1 MRFRSGPQMPLNDI
15 AIRTAKPGPK
25 PVKLSDERGL
35 SATTALRH
43 CFHSQLPWSYRKRLL
58 VAVQG

>member
-1 MRFRSGPQMPLNDI
+1 MPLNDI

-25 PVKLSDERGL
+25 PVKLSDKRGL

-43 CFHSQLPWSYRKRLL
+43 FFHSQLPGSYRKRLL